1 MFVVSVL
8 FLFIMGS
15 SWAIMG
21 IIKFPAVVPGICGL
35 TIAIVGMFC
44 IPLTLNNFRTSM
56 IMKRLG
62 NSKITSYTFIFSV
75 MFYYFLMSIV
85 AFMWT
90 LAWGFVV
97 FCNDIN
103 RYLDV
108 FRYMSVPQLLYAFA
122 ISFLLATSMGMFV
135 LVFTKRNFVIA
146 LIAVVV
152 IIIGFVLAAFIAPIP
167 IVHCQN
173 YRYDPPRPV
182 VNSLTGTLPI
192 LTAGTYYVDSQ
203 APLTPFVYVHP
214 MWYTTSMCYEAF
226 FANGGGGDLNTY
238 SYTTTSIFVPTQMVL
253 TKIVGIANFV
263 QITLDVGDKWA
274 NLFVPLGL
282 IIIFGGVAIG
292 KFKWNV
298 R

>member
-1 MFVVSVL
+1 MFIVSVL

-21 IIKFPAVVPGICGL
+21 IIKFPAVVPGLCCL

-62 NSKITSYTFIFSV
+62 NSKITSYTFIFAV
-75 MFYYFLMSIV
+75 ILFYFLMSIV

-90 LAWGFVV
+90 LACGFVV

-108 FRYMSVPQLLYAFA
+108 FRYMSVPQLLYAFT
-122 ISFLLATSMGMFV
+122 ITFLLSTSIGMFI

-146 LIAVVV
+146 LIAVVI

-167 IVHCQN
+167 IVHCVSYDSDLPVTTSSVGQS
-173 YRYDPPRPV
+173 YRV
-182 VNSLTGTLPI
+182 TGK
-192 LTAGTYYVDSQ
+192 
-203 APLTPFVYVHP
+203 APLTPFVYIHP

-238 SYTTTSIFVPTQMVL
+238 S
-253 TKIVGIANFV
+253 
-263 QITLDVGDKWA
+263 
-274 NLFVPLGL
+274 
-282 IIIFGGVAIG
+282 
-292 KFKWNV
+292 
-298 R
+298 